1 MCIVVRTDKQLKLY
15 ADYLREK
22 NIKTYKLKR
31 SAYEDREFDGIIC
44 IELKVLSFI
53 MYS

>member
-1 MCIVVRTDKQLKLY
+1 MWIVVRTNKQLNLY

-31 SAYEDREFDGIIC
+31 SAYEDREFDGVKI
-44 IELKVLSFI
+44 
-53 MYS
+53 